1 MVRKTGKANGLIVA
15 LNLTLPKSK
24 NAFMKTLEVAIAIVM
39 TFVFLTVFIPQY
51 NTAQSRL
58 QNEDVLSVLAKS
70 PDFRACVISEN
81 ISCINSSLSIALE
94 KYDYAINISKS
105 ANDRVSGL
113 PDKRIF
119 SESIFIAGNSTLYEP
134 RILRIYYWGKG

>member
-1 MVRKTGKANGLIVA
+1 MVREIKKAIGSR
-15 LNLTLPKSK
+15 K
-24 NAFMKTLEVAIAIVM
+24 AFMKTLEVAIAVVM

-58 QNEDVLSVLAKS
+58 QNEDVLSVLAKNAE
-70 PDFRACVISEN
+70 FRACVISEN
-81 ISCINSSLSIALE
+81 ISCINSSLSGALE

-113 PDKRIF
+113 PDKRVF
-119 SESIFIAGNSTLYEP
+119 SESVLIAGNSTLYEP
-134 RILRIYYWGKG
+134 RIVRIYYWGKG